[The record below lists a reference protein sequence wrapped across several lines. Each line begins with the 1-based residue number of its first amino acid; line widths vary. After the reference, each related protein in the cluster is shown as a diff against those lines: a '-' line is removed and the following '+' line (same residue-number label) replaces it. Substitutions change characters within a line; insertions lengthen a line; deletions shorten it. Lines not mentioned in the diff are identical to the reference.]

1 MQLAKYML
9 SKVGGALKY
18 SGTSCKRPP
27 LMSGSDGPSR
37 EMVRRLGKVSPTAID
52 RRRNQSGFWLG
63 GRLSYERWSL
73 REVPL

>member
-9 SKVGGALKY
+9 SKVGGGLKY

-37 EMVRRLGKVSPTAID
+37 EMVCHLGKVSPTAI
-52 RRRNQSGFWLG
+52 
-63 GRLSYERWSL
+63 
-73 REVPL
+73 